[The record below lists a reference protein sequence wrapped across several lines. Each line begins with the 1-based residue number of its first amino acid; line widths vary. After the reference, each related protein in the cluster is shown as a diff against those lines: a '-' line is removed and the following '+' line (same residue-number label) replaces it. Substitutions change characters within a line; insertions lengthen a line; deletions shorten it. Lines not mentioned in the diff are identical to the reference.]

1 MAAKPEDEDFPD
13 DFDVAYA
20 QFASN
25 MGRVESSAEPECGE
39 QQKAVLNEREYSAFT
54 EFLDHVLV
62 DPLAARKD
70 EVHWL
75 DLSMYN
81 GRQPTGLYVPMDRVA
96 KNKAPKELDHNPK
109 RIKVADSSSDEP
121 TQEPE
126 PVLPQQKMTGLKP
139 NPLLSAANAPTPE
152 PTDEEAPQARNRTG
166 QNIKDILSS
175 GTAALQPA
183 RPVVQQAPPQ
193 MHPNPPAR
201 PIVYSQ
207 PRMVPQQLPPQVMHP
222 QMQPGSV
229 PVGLQPNPMM
239 SLQVA
244 ATSDFYKGFVEPPQ
258 LPSGRGV
265 DHLIQAHMV
274 AHRSRNIMSTT
285 TPEISEVISTA
296 IPTSTTGFSPSSP
309 ANSRS
314 SEEGSTMARRRREY
328 LSVDQV
334 RQNHINSEKRRRDH
348 IKQLF
353 SEMCSLVPAIDSD
366 KLRGSSAGPPKSV
379 VMQTVYRFI
388 VDTAE
393 QNGQLRR
400 LLVRSGVRTDQIPAY
415 KLSPAL
421 PDADEDT
428 DMPIY

>member
-1 MAAKPEDEDFPD
+1 MAVKPEDEDFPD

-25 MGRVESSAEPECGE
+25 MSRPESSAEPEAGE
-39 QQKAVLNEREYSAFT
+39 QQQAVLNEREYNAFT

-81 GRQPTGLYVPMDRVA
+81 GRQPTGLYVPMERVA
-96 KNKAPKELDHNPK
+96 KTKATKELGSNPK
-109 RIKVADSSSDEP
+109 RAKVEGHS
-121 TQEPE
+121 QQPE
-126 PVLPQQKMTGLKP
+126 MVLPTQKMTGLNP

-152 PTDEEAPQARNRTG
+152 PTDEELPQARNRTG

-175 GTAALQPA
+175 GTASLQPNNLA
-183 RPVVQQAPPQ
+183 AHQPQ
-193 MHPNPPAR
+193 TRTSQVPHNLPRA
-201 PIVYSQ
+201 PIVYT
-207 PRMVPQQLPPQVMHP
+207 PAPMVPQHLSQQFAHPQV
-222 QMQPGSV
+222 QPGGMSR
-229 PVGLQPNPMM
+229 GLQPNPMM

-244 ATSDFYKGFVEPPQ
+244 ASSDFYKGFVEPPK
-258 LPSGRGV
+258 LPEEKGV
-265 DHLIQAHMV
+265 DNLIQAHM
-274 AHRSRNIMSTT
+274 AAQLSRSIMSTT

-296 IPTSTTGFSPSSP
+296 IPASASGLSPNSP

-314 SEEGSTMARRRREY
+314 SEEGSNITRRRREY

-353 SEMCSLVPAIDSD
+353 SEMCSLVPAINSGGSA
-366 KLRGSSAGPPKSV
+366 GSSAGPPKSV

-388 VDTAE
+388 VDIAE
-393 QNGQLRR
+393 QNRQLRR
-400 LLVRSGVRTDQIPAY
+400 VLVRSGIRTDQIPAY
-415 KLSPAL
+415 KLSPPL
-421 PDADEDT
+421 PNADEDAET
-428 DMPIY
+428 PIY